1 MNPTMV
7 GPWMLSSQ
15 NMDFI
20 MVEPRMLSSCKNVIP
35 ALCTHLQDS
44 CTPKPFWQKRGKD
57 CMVAELPAQTPFL
70 WVLVRGTA
78 PGLGPRAIETIKA
91 SRAIILFL
99 ACSCSSLCLQS
110 SFSCV
115 SPQREAAPELP
126 VGGLGFGSS
135 FVDQCVRDWSGS
147 FYQCL
152 WADSGGEPLVDSCW
166 QWLHCWKWEE
176 KGGMS
181 GATTPPAQPAQRSQP
196 VGQQPGASGSSG
208 RLGWARP

>member
-1 MNPTMV
+1 
-7 GPWMLSSQ
+7 
-15 NMDFI
+15 
-20 MVEPRMLSSCKNVIP
+20 
-35 ALCTHLQDS
+35 
-44 CTPKPFWQKRGKD
+44 
-57 CMVAELPAQTPFL
+57 MVAELPAQTPFL

-152 WADSGGEPLVDSCW
+152 WADSGGEPLVDSVLAVVALLEVGRERRDEW
-166 QWLHCWKWEE
+166 SNDAAGSTGTAVPAGGAAAWRKWI
-176 KGGMS
+176 K
-181 GATTPPAQPAQRSQP
+181 
-196 VGQQPGASGSSG
+196 
-208 RLGWARP
+208 W